1 MAIQGIQS
9 LIRCNDRLTILHPS
23 RINIAGWM
31 TSGSL
36 HNSLYQQVKE
46 TCRYYEYCIGSTAN
60 GIMEHVFNCRVL
72 GNTSFWRRRIHVSF
86 IRRRFQTCQ
95 LDIYQVYRVMCRVFE
110 IPSLCVEVGKFN
122 LKTQPKDHHPSQ
134 RLPHIETIK
143 ECVRPMRQNCRTT
156 MICARGQCLIYS
168 INQMLFTGYFQ
179 SEHLALLLISMQ

>member
-46 TCRYYEYCIGSTAN
+46 TCRYYEYYIGSTAN

-110 IPSLCVEVGKFN
+110 IPSLCVKVGVFN
-122 LKTQPKDHHPSQ
+122 PKRSNEE
-134 RLPHIETIK
+134 LYSSLYASYI
-143 ECVRPMRQNCRTT
+143 RTV
-156 MICARGQCLIYS
+156 
-168 INQMLFTGYFQ
+168 
-179 SEHLALLLISMQ
+179 

>member
-1 MAIQGIQS
+1 MAIQGIRS

-46 TCRYYEYCIGSTAN
+46 TCRYYEYCIGAQK
-60 GIMEHVFNCRVL
+60 MESWNTYLIVESW
-72 GNTSFWRRRIHVSF
+72 GNTSLWRRRIHISF

-95 LDIYQVYRVMCRVFE
+95 LDIYQVRIVMCRVFE
-110 IPSLCVEVGKFN
+110 IPSLCVKVGKFN

-143 ECVRPMRQNCRTT
+143 ECVRPMRQNCRTAT
-156 MICARGQCLIYS
+156 ICTRGQV
-168 INQMLFTGYFQ
+168 
-179 SEHLALLLISMQ
+179 

>member
-86 IRRRFQTCQ
+86 IRRRVQTCQ
-95 LDIYQVYRVMCRVFE
+95 LDIYQVYRVMCRGWQIQFE
-110 IPSLCVEVGKFN
+110 DATEGPPSFTASSTYRNYKGMCQAN
-122 LKTQPKDHHPSQ
+122 
-134 RLPHIETIK
+134 ETK
-143 ECVRPMRQNCRTT
+143 
-156 MICARGQCLIYS
+156 L
-168 INQMLFTGYFQ
+168 
-179 SEHLALLLISMQ
+179 

>member
-36 HNSLYQQVKE
+36 HNGLYQQVKE

-122 LKTQPKDHHPSQ
+122 LKTHLKDNYPSQ
-134 RLPHIETIK
+134 RLPHIKIIK
-143 ECVRPMRQNCRTT
+143 KCVRPMRQNCRTA
-156 MICARGQCLIYS
+156 MICTRGQV
-168 INQMLFTGYFQ
+168 
-179 SEHLALLLISMQ
+179 

>member
-122 LKTQPKDHHPSQ
+122 LKTHKFMCRGWQIQFEDATEGPPSFTASSTYRNYKGMCQ
-134 RLPHIETIK
+134 ANETK
-143 ECVRPMRQNCRTT
+143 
-156 MICARGQCLIYS
+156 L
-168 INQMLFTGYFQ
+168 
-179 SEHLALLLISMQ
+179 